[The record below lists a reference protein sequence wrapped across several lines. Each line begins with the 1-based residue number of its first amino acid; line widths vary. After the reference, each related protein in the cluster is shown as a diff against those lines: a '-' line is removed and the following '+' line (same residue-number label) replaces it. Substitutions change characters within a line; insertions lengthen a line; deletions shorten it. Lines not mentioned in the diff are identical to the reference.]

1 MKRIIGDLRNDW
13 VSGEWKPEGNELFA
27 GAELIVTDKPVDD
40 ETSVVVVTDHAAELS
55 SLIFELRDRLH
66 EYIDYMN
73 KYEFYP
79 RLGLA
84 ANRSIKE
91 GEDSAASLINA
102 VLGEASTI
110 AEEWDAY
117 LYFAYGSNMD
127 EHQMA
132 VRCPDS
138 RVVGLS
144 TLENMRF
151 VLDSA
156 GVASIVPQLGS
167 RVSGVV
173 WLVTKRDIKAL
184 DRYEGVASRCYRKEF
199 VSVTVNDQPC
209 NALVY
214 ISNRDTTNAGCRS
227 GYMDRIITAAKH
239 HRFSREY
246 IQELQSWNSRS

>member
-1 MKRIIGDLRNDW
+1 MKRIIGNLRNDW
-13 VSGEWKPEGNELFA
+13 VSGEWKPEGTELFA
-27 GAELIVTDKPVDD
+27 GAELIVSDKPVDD
-40 ETSVVVVTDHAAELS
+40 DSSVVVVTSHPAELS
-55 SLIFELRDRLH
+55 SLIFELRDRLN
-66 EYIDYMN
+66 EYIDYEN

-84 ANRSIKE
+84 ANRCIKE
-91 GEDSAASLINA
+91 IGDEPSSLINA
-102 VLGEASTI
+102 VLEEASDI

-127 EHQMA
+127 EEQMA
-132 VRCPDS
+132 NRCPGA
-138 RVVGLS
+138 RIVGLC

-156 GVASIVPQLGS
+156 GVASIVPQIGS
-167 RVSGVV
+167 SVSGVV
-173 WLVTKRDIKAL
+173 WCVTKRNIKSL
-184 DRYEGVASRCYRKEF
+184 DRYEGIASGCYRKEF